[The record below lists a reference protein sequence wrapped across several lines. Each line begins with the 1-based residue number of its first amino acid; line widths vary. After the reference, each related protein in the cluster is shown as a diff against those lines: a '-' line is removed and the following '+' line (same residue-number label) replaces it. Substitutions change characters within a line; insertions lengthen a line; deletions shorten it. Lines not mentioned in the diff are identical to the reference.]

1 MTDLDSSRLS
11 KMEAAPEPMGVVAV
25 VVTYHP
31 LMDKLGG
38 GLDVLASQVDT
49 VVIVDN
55 SADAD
60 VSAWLA
66 DHSGDRRETILLG
79 QNLGVAAAQ
88 NIGIARARERRAK
101 YVVLFDQDSVPA
113 PDMVARLLAVVQK
126 KQMEGCRLAAV
137 GPRYF
142 DVMQGC
148 LRPFVQ
154 VRGLRVRRFD
164 CERPDEVLEVDHLI
178 ASGCLIPLS
187 VLDEVGGMSE
197 PLFIDYVDTEWC
209 LRAWRKGYQL
219 FGVCD
224 ATMQHG
230 LGDKPNYFLGRYLPV
245 HGPLRHYYLF
255 RNAVWLYRQ
264 GWIPLAWK
272 LATAQRLLL
281 KFLYFSII
289 PSGRLTQINMIV
301 RGIWDGIMN
310 RMGRYKP

>member
-1 MTDLDSSRLS
+1 MNLLLERACV
-11 KMEAAPEPMGVVAV
+11 AAI
-25 VVTYHP
+25 VVTYQP
-31 LMDKLGG
+31 EIERLGAL
-38 GLDVLASQVDT
+38 LDALVPQVD
-49 VVIVDN
+49 VVILVDN
-55 SADAD
+55 GSDTAVA
-60 VSAWLA
+60 AWLR
-66 DHSGDRRETILLG
+66 DRCG
-79 QNLGVAAAQ
+79 QGPEVISLSENLGLAAAQ
-88 NIGIARARERRAK
+88 NIGITRARECRAE
-101 YVVLFDQDSVPA
+101 YVVLFDQDSLPA
-113 PDMVARLLAVVQK
+113 PDMLDCLLLVMHK
-126 KQMEGCRLAAV
+126 KQREGCRLAAV

-154 VRGLRVRRFD
+154 VRGLRIRRFD
-164 CERPDEVLEVDHLI
+164 CDRPGEVLEVSHLI

-187 VLDEVGGMSE
+187 VLDDVGGMSE

-209 LRAWRKGYQL
+209 LRAWRKGYRL

-245 HGPLRHYYLF
+245 HGPLRHYYFF

-281 KFLYFSII
+281 KFLYFSSI
-289 PSGRLTQINMIV
+289 PSGRLAQINMIV

-310 RMGRYKP
+310 RMGCYKP